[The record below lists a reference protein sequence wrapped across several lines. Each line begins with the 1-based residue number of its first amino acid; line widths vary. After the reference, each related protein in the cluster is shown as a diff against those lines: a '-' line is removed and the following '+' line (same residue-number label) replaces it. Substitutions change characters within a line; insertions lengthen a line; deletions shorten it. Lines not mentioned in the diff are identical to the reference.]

1 MTTVWLVIGFKL
13 SPNTLKIISQLDDK
27 PLTRE
32 LLAQVLFEI
41 TEGKLQEVK
50 EVPTFTDLQSSAYQE
65 AINYCVA
72 AGLLNGT
79 SENTMSPQK

>member
-32 LLAQVLFEI
+32 LLSQVLFEI

-72 AGLLNGT
+72 TGLLNGT
-79 SENTMSPQK
+79 SGNTMSPQK

>member
-72 AGLLNGT
+72 TGLLNGT